1 MRLYWGSPG
10 WGSGDS
16 RGSTGGRPCEWRR
29 RPTLSRPV
37 SEQKPGQFQ
46 KGDWPLTCPPGF
58 SSFPGEEGAR
68 QLTNVSGELSH
79 AAFSVGASCCH
90 T

>member
-1 MRLYWGSPG
+1 MAIGVSLWPG
-10 WGSGDS
+10 QEIG
-16 RGSTGGRPCEWRR
+16 
-29 RPTLSRPV
+29 
-37 SEQKPGQFQ
+37 GQFQ